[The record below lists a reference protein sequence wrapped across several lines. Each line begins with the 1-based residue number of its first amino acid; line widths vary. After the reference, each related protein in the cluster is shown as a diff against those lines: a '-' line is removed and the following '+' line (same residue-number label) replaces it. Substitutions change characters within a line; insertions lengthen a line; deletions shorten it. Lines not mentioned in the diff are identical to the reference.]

1 MKTKIGIFAGLFVL
15 VTMIGMSPSFADSN
29 TTVISTNDGIQLTK
43 TVVPMIISSDNTM
56 PWGFIEGTV
65 DNYAEGYPVIVQIY
79 QNDVPIHFAQT
90 DVNED
95 GTYEYKFFNIRRYTC
110 FNNILSPYY
119 ISLNC
124 INWIKFTNWNM
135 FKSSSMKYNINTI
148 CCYFESIFISNISQ
162 KYS

>member
-1 MKTKIGIFAGLFVL
+1 MKIKIGIFAGLFVL

-95 GTYEYKFFNIRRYTC
+95 GTYEYKFRARNIDGDNVVNVYEGDYEVK
-110 FNNILSPYY
+110 I
-119 ISLNC
+119 
-124 INWIKFTNWNM
+124 
-135 FKSSSMKYNINTI
+135 FKSKQITGKNLI
-148 CCYFESIFISNISQ
+148 
-162 KYS
+162 

>member
-79 QNDVPIHFAQT
+79 QNAEPIHFAQT

-95 GTYEYKFFNIRRYTC
+95 GTYEYKFRVRNIDGDNVVNVYEGDYEVK
-110 FNNILSPYY
+110 I
-119 ISLNC
+119 
-124 INWIKFTNWNM
+124 
-135 FKSSSMKYNINTI
+135 FKSKQITGKNLI
-148 CCYFESIFISNISQ
+148 
-162 KYS
+162 